1 MIQPVSAEAVG
12 AEASRYDQV
21 GLPVLLLNS
30 VQNQVV
36 YLQGETA
43 LMPGMLRG
51 GSRRRRRSE
60 QEMTDRE
67 N

>member
-30 VQNQVV
+30 VQDQVV

-43 LMPGMLRG
+43 LVPGMLRG
-51 GSRRRRRSE
+51 GS
-60 QEMTDRE
+60 
-67 N
+67 